1 MNIPRMR
8 TVPEAAAELKALD
21 EHTALT
27 QCAIRRLVLDGRIKS
42 VKAGRKHLI
51 NFDQLLEY
59 LLDPFQ
65 EEEQEEVLSPSS
77 SEKTTPVVGIDRIEQ
92 FKKNIGMR

>member
-27 QCAIRRLVLDGRIKS
+27 QCAIRRLVLDGKIKS

-51 NFDQLLEY
+51 NFDQLLDY
-59 LLDPFQ
+59 LANPLPEDVS
-65 EEEQEEVLSPSS
+65 EEASASVAPIS
-77 SEKTTPVVGIDRIEQ
+77 TDRMTES
-92 FKKNIGMR
+92 KRNIGLIK

>member
-21 EHTALT
+21 KHTSLT
-27 QCAIRRLVLDGRIKS
+27 QCAIRRLVLEGRIKS
-42 VKAGRKHLI
+42 IKAGRKHLI

-59 LLDPFQ
+59 LVNPLPEGLS
-65 EEEQEEVLSPSS
+65 EEAPISATHIS
-77 SEKTTPVVGIDRIEQ
+77 TDRMTEY
-92 FKKNIGMR
+92 KRNIGLIK

>member
-8 TVPEAAAELKALD
+8 TVPEASAELKALD

-27 QCAIRRLVLDGRIKS
+27 QCAIRRLVLDGKIKS

-51 NFDQLLEY
+51 NFDDLLAY
-59 LLDPFQ
+59 LLNPFQ
-65 EEEQEEVLSPSS
+65 
-77 SEKTTPVVGIDRIEQ
+77 
-92 FKKNIGMR
+92 KKHLKRKPRPPLPISAPTGWKVISAILA

>member
-21 EHTALT
+21 EHTSLT
-27 QCAIRRLVLDGRIKS
+27 QCAIRRLVLDGKIKS

-51 NFDQLLEY
+51 NFDDLLSY

-65 EEEQEEVLSPSS
+65 EETPEEEAPAAAVTNISA
-77 SEKTTPVVGIDRIEQ
+77 DRIESY
-92 FKKNIGMR
+92 KRNIGLVK

>member
-21 EHTALT
+21 EHTCLT
-27 QCAIRRLVLDGRIKS
+27 QCAIRRLVLDGKIKS

-51 NFDQLLEY
+51 NFDDLLSY
-59 LLDPFQ
+59 LLDPFHEETP
-65 EEEQEEVLSPSS
+65 EEEAPAAVTNIS
-77 SEKTTPVVGIDRIEQ
+77 TDRMTEY
-92 FKKNIGMR
+92 KKNIGLIK

>member
-8 TVPEAAAELKALD
+8 TVPEASAELKSLD

-27 QCAIRRLVLDGRIKS
+27 QCAIRRLVLDGKIKS

-51 NFDQLLEY
+51 NFDDLLAY
-59 LLDPFQ
+59 LLNPFQDETQ
-65 EEEQEEVLSPSS
+65 EEEAPAIVTHIS
-77 SEKTTPVVGIDRIEQ
+77 TDRMAEY
-92 FKKNIGMR
+92 KKNIGRIK

>member
-8 TVPEAAAELKALD
+8 TVPEASAELKSLD

-27 QCAIRRLVLDGRIKS
+27 QCAIRRLVLDGKIKS

-51 NFDQLLEY
+51 NFDDLLAY
-59 LLDPFQ
+59 LLNPFQDETQ
-65 EEEQEEVLSPSS
+65 EEEAPA
-77 SEKTTPVVGIDRIEQ
+77 PVTQISTDRMTQ
-92 FKKNIGMR
+92 YKKSIGLIK

>member
-21 EHTALT
+21 AHTALT
-27 QCAIRRLVLDGRIKS
+27 QCAIRRLVLEGRIKS

-51 NFDQLLEY
+51 NFDQLLDYLVNPLPKENPEEAQVNVSPISTDRMTEY
-59 LLDPFQ
+59 
-65 EEEQEEVLSPSS
+65 
-77 SEKTTPVVGIDRIEQ
+77 KR
-92 FKKNIGMR
+92 NIGLIK

>member
-21 EHTALT
+21 EHSALT
-27 QCAIRRLVLDGRIKS
+27 QCAIRRLVLEGRIKS

-51 NFDQLLEY
+51 NFDQLLDYLVNPLREEMPEEAPVIVTPISTDRMTEY
-59 LLDPFQ
+59 
-65 EEEQEEVLSPSS
+65 
-77 SEKTTPVVGIDRIEQ
+77 KR
-92 FKKNIGMR
+92 NIGLIK